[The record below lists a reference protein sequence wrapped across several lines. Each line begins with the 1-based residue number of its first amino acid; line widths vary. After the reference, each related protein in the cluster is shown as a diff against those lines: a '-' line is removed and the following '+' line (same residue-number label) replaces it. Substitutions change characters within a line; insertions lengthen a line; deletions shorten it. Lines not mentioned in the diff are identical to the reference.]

1 MSGKHRVNLNNAKE
15 LTIDDYIHDIHL
27 VWNKL
32 DQERSIYDT
41 WLHTV
46 HHVSKLGEQV
56 RRGRFDKLLDELADT
71 IMWFLTF
78 VGKLQQSSETRIIRI
93 EEERLF
99 YTPMSLT
106 DIIWSKY
113 PNICPVCFFRH
124 YNSAKEDELWGKKC
138 DCLLYAREVE
148 TRNELLSA
156 SDEDKLK
163 GEKLEKVESLNNYAT
178 QNKHRQLAK
187 LGDLQNMFE
196 QIYQANI
203 DSSPLDFIAFHLLEE
218 VGEVSNALI
227 RLYTYTGSSTSP
239 PSKIYPQRVANLESE
254 LADVISWIFAVCL
267 KVKYQCQAYDELAGT
282 APKSPVVPPLPSLSL
297 GVNFWEI
304 LWRRYGLLDGK
315 SLWCPI
321 CRNTICACPVVFAT
335 EQQKQQDMGLLHKR
349 KHCNWED
356 NSL

>member
-1 MSGKHRVNLNNAKE
+1 MSGEHKVNLGNAKE
-15 LTIDDYIHDIHL
+15 LTLDDYIHDIQL
-27 VWNKL
+27 VWNRL
-32 DQERSIYDT
+32 DRERSIYDT

-78 VGKLQQSSETRIIRI
+78 VGRLQQPAETRVIRI

-99 YTPMSLT
+99 YTSMSLT
-106 DIIWSKY
+106 DIIWNKY
-113 PNICPVCFFRH
+113 PNICPVCFFR
-124 YNSAKEDELWGKKC
+124 YYESANEDELWGKKC

-156 SDEDKLK
+156 SDEDKL
-163 GEKLEKVESLNNYAT
+163 EKVEALSNHAI

-196 QIYQANI
+196 KIYQANI

-227 RLYTYTGSSTSP
+227 RLYTYTESSTSQ
-239 PSKIYPQRVANLESE
+239 PSELYLQRVGNLESE

-267 KVKYQCQAYDELAGT
+267 KVKYLCQAYDELAGT
-282 APKSPVVPPLPSLSL
+282 APKPPVIPSLPSLSQ

-315 SLWCPI
+315 SLWCPV
-321 CRNTICACPVVFAT
+321 CRNVICKCEVDFAT
-335 EQQKQQDMGLLHKR
+335 SREKQQEMGLL
-349 KHCNWED
+349 
-356 NSL
+356 S